1 MDTPDAD
8 FAHSDQAQKMRREK
22 AVSLA
27 RFIWDRG
34 IDSVELR
41 GLPDEQ
47 LRKLARAAGAN
58 PPSTNETWVTVAELL
73 DEKNAWAADHPD
85 HPAAAPSHR
94 DEKIMW
100 IKPPI
105 TPWTTRPEENT

>member
-8 FAHSDQAQKMRREK
+8 FAHTDQAEKMRREK
-22 AVSLA
+22 AVNLA

-34 IDSVELR
+34 IDSTELSA
-41 GLPDEQ
+41 LSDEQ
-47 LRKLARAAGAN
+47 RRKLARAAGAN
-58 PPSTNETWVTVAELL
+58 PPSTNETWVTVAGLL
-73 DEKNAWAADHPD
+73 DEKNAWAADHPG
-85 HPAAAPSHR
+85 HPAAAPGHR

-105 TPWTTRPEENT
+105 TPWT